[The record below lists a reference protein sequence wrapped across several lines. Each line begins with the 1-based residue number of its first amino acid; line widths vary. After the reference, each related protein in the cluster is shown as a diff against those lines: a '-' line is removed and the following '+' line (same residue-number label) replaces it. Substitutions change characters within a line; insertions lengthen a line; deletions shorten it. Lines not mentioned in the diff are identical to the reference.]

1 MIYEGG
7 MRTMTETAKK
17 KRGMPSSFTIL
28 LALLAIVAVITVIV
42 SGTSG
47 GAVTAAR
54 LSDFC
59 TAPIKGFADA
69 LPVCLFVMILGG
81 FLGMMTETG
90 ALDNGI
96 AVLVQ
101 KLKGNEIMLIPVL
114 MLIFSLGGTTYGMCE
129 ETVPFYALLAA
140 TMMAAGFDPMVGAA
154 TVLLG
159 AGCGCLGSTVNPFA
173 VGAAVDALTGV
184 GIEVNQSI
192 IIGLGAVLWIVTT
205 AMSIFFVMSYA
216 KKVKADKGSTILSMQ
231 ELKDAEEAHGK
242 AASEVHNEVKLTG
255 RQKGVLIAFAFT
267 FVVMIVGFIPLA
279 DLNEGVANFF
289 DAGAVYDADGNAV
302 VQGWSALITGLP
314 IGQWY
319 FDEASTWFFLMA
331 ILIGIIGGLS
341 EKQIVNTF
349 ITGAADMMSVVLVIA
364 LARGISVLMA
374 NTGLDVYVLDAAAN
388 ALAGLSG
395 VIFAPMSFLV
405 YFGLS
410 FLIPSTSGM
419 ATVSMPIMG
428 PLAVKLGFSP
438 EVMVM
443 IFSAAIGVVNLFT
456 PTSGA
461 IMGGLA
467 LAKIEWTT
475 WLKFALKLIVAL
487 SVVCAVILTVACVL
501 L

>member
-1 MIYEGG
+1 
-7 MRTMTETAKK
+7 MTETAKK

-242 AASEVHNEVKLTG
+242 AASEVHKEVKLTG

-331 ILIGIIGGLS
+331 VLIGIIGGLS

-374 NTGLDVYVLDAAAN
+374 NTGLDVFVLDAAAN

-487 SVVCAVILTVACVL
+487 SVACAIILTVACVL
-501 L
+501 I

>member
-1 MIYEGG
+1 
-7 MRTMTETAKK
+7 MTETAKK

-59 TAPIKGFADA
+59 TAPILGFADA

-205 AMSIFFVMSYA
+205 AISIFFVMGYA

-242 AASEVHNEVKLTG
+242 AASEVNREVKLTG

-289 DAGAVYDADGNAV
+289 DAGAVYDADGNTV

-374 NTGLDVYVLDAAAN
+374 NTGLDVFVLDAAAN

-475 WLKFALKLIVAL
+475 WLKFALKLIVVL
-487 SVVCAVILTVACVL
+487 SVVCAIILTVACVL
-501 L
+501 I

>member
-1 MIYEGG
+1 
-7 MRTMTETAKK
+7 MTETAKK

-28 LALLAIVAVITVIV
+28 LALLAIVAVVTVIV

-184 GIEVNQSI
+184 DIAVNQSI
-192 IIGLGAVLWIVTT
+192 IIGLGAILWLVTT
-205 AMSIFFVMSYA
+205 VMSIVFVMNYA

-242 AASEVHNEVKLTG
+242 AASEVHKEVKLTG

-302 VQGWSALITGLP
+302 VQGWSALIPGLP

-374 NTGLDVYVLDAAAN
+374 STGLDVFVLDAAAN

-487 SVVCAVILTVACVL
+487 SVVCAIILTVACVL

>member
-1 MIYEGG
+1 
-7 MRTMTETAKK
+7 MTETAKK

-59 TAPIKGFADA
+59 TAPILGFADA

-205 AMSIFFVMSYA
+205 AMSIFFVMNYA

-242 AASEVHNEVKLTG
+242 AASEVHKEVKLTG

-331 ILIGIIGGLS
+331 VLIGIIGGLS

-364 LARGISVLMA
+364 LARGITVLMA
-374 NTGLDVYVLDAAAN
+374 NTGLDVFVLDAAAN

-487 SVVCAVILTVACVL
+487 SVVCAIILTVACVL

>member
-1 MIYEGG
+1 
-7 MRTMTETAKK
+7 MTETAKK

-59 TAPIKGFADA
+59 TAPILGFADA

-184 GIEVNQSI
+184 DIAVNQSI
-192 IIGLGAVLWIVTT
+192 IIGLGAVLWLVTT
-205 AMSIFFVMSYA
+205 VMSIVFVMNYA

-242 AASEVHNEVKLTG
+242 AASEVHKEVKLTG

-374 NTGLDVYVLDAAAN
+374 NTGLDVFVLDAAAN

>member
-1 MIYEGG
+1 
-7 MRTMTETAKK
+7 MTETAKK

-101 KLKGNEIMLIPVL
+101 KLKGNEIMLVPVL

-184 GIEVNQSI
+184 DIAVNQSI

-205 AMSIFFVMSYA
+205 AMSIVFVMSYA

-242 AASEVHNEVKLTG
+242 AASEVHKEVKLTG

-331 ILIGIIGGLS
+331 VLIGIIGGLS

-487 SVVCAVILTVACVL
+487 SVVCAIILTVACVMI
-501 L
+501 

>member
-1 MIYEGG
+1 
-7 MRTMTETAKK
+7 MTETAKK

-28 LALLAIVAVITVIV
+28 LALLAIVAVVTVIV

-59 TAPIKGFADA
+59 TAPVKGFADA

-114 MLIFSLGGTTYGMCE
+114 MFIFSLGGTTYGMCE

-205 AMSIFFVMSYA
+205 VMSILFVMSYA

-242 AASEVHNEVKLTG
+242 AASEVNKEVKLTG

-289 DAGAVYDADGNAV
+289 DAGAVYDADGNAI

-331 ILIGIIGGLS
+331 VLIGIIGGLS

-374 NTGLDVYVLDAAAN
+374 STGLDVYVLDAAAN

-487 SVVCAVILTVACVL
+487 SVVCAIILTIACVMI
-501 L
+501 

>member
-1 MIYEGG
+1 
-7 MRTMTETAKK
+7 MTETAKK

-242 AASEVHNEVKLTG
+242 AASEVHKEVKLTG

-289 DAGAVYDADGNAV
+289 DAGAVYDADGNAI

-331 ILIGIIGGLS
+331 VLIGIIGGLS

-374 NTGLDVYVLDAAAN
+374 NTGLDVFVLDAAAN

-487 SVVCAVILTVACVL
+487 SVVCAIILTVACVL

>member
-1 MIYEGG
+1 
-7 MRTMTETAKK
+7 MTETAKK

-184 GIEVNQSI
+184 DIAVNQSI
-192 IIGLGAVLWIVTT
+192 IIGLGAVLWLVTT
-205 AMSIFFVMSYA
+205 VMSIVFVMNYA

-242 AASEVHNEVKLTG
+242 AASEVNKEVKLTG

>member
-1 MIYEGG
+1 
-7 MRTMTETAKK
+7 MTETAKK

-173 VGAAVDALTGV
+173 LGAAVDALTGV

-331 ILIGIIGGLS
+331 VLIGIIGGLS

-487 SVVCAVILTVACVL
+487 SVVCAIILTVACVL

>member
-1 MIYEGG
+1 
-7 MRTMTETAKK
+7 MTETAKK

-28 LALLAIVAVITVIV
+28 LALLAIVAVVTVIV

-47 GAVTAAR
+47 GEVTAAR

-59 TAPIKGFADA
+59 TAPVKGFADA

-114 MLIFSLGGTTYGMCE
+114 MFIFSLGGTTYGMCE

-173 VGAAVDALTGV
+173 VGAAVDALTGI

-205 AMSIFFVMSYA
+205 VMSILFVMSYA

-242 AASEVHNEVKLTG
+242 AASEVHKEVKLTG

-289 DAGAVYDADGNAV
+289 DAGAVYDADGNAI

-331 ILIGIIGGLS
+331 VLIGIIGGLS

-374 NTGLDVYVLDAAAN
+374 STGLDVYVLDAAAN

-487 SVVCAVILTVACVL
+487 SVVCAIILTIACVMI
-501 L
+501 

>member
-1 MIYEGG
+1 
-7 MRTMTETAKK
+7 MTETAKK

-42 SGTSG
+42 SGASG

-59 TAPIKGFADA
+59 TAPILGFADA

-114 MLIFSLGGTTYGMCE
+114 MFIFSLGGTTYGMCE

-184 GIEVNQSI
+184 GIQVNQTI
-192 IIGLGAVLWIVTT
+192 IIGLGAVLWLVTT
-205 AMSIFFVMSYA
+205 VMSIVFVMSYA

-231 ELKDAEEAHGK
+231 ELKDADEAHGK
-242 AASEVHNEVKLTG
+242 AASEVNKEVKLTG

-279 DLNEGVANFF
+279 DLNKGVADFF

-319 FDEASTWFFLMA
+319 FNEASTWFFLMA

-349 ITGAADMMSVVLVIA
+349 IAGAADMMSVVLVIA

-374 NTGLDVYVLDAAAN
+374 NTGLDKYVLNAAAN

-487 SVVCAVILTVACVL
+487 SVVCAIILTVACVL
-501 L
+501 I

>member
-1 MIYEGG
+1 
-7 MRTMTETAKK
+7 MTETAKK

-205 AMSIFFVMSYA
+205 AMSIFFVMNYA

-331 ILIGIIGGLS
+331 VLIGIIGGLS

-374 NTGLDVYVLDAAAN
+374 NTGLDVFVLDAAAN

-487 SVVCAVILTVACVL
+487 SVVCAIILTVACVL

>member
-1 MIYEGG
+1 
-7 MRTMTETAKK
+7 MTETAKK

-59 TAPIKGFADA
+59 TAPILGFADA

-154 TVLLG
+154 TVLFG

-184 GIEVNQSI
+184 DIAVNQSI

-205 AMSIFFVMSYA
+205 AMSIVFVMNYA

-242 AASEVHNEVKLTG
+242 AASEVHKEVKLTG

-289 DAGAVYDADGNAV
+289 DAGAVYDADGNTV

-487 SVVCAVILTVACVL
+487 SVVCAIILTVACVL
-501 L
+501 I

>member
-1 MIYEGG
+1 
-7 MRTMTETAKK
+7 MTETAKK

-205 AMSIFFVMSYA
+205 ATSIFFVMNYA

-242 AASEVHNEVKLTG
+242 AASEVHKEVKLTG

-331 ILIGIIGGLS
+331 VLIGIIGGLS

-374 NTGLDVYVLDAAAN
+374 NTGLDVFVLDAAAN

-487 SVVCAVILTVACVL
+487 SVACAIILTVACVL
-501 L
+501 I

>member
-1 MIYEGG
+1 MKGG

-173 VGAAVDALTGV
+173 VGAAVDALTGI

-242 AASEVHNEVKLTG
+242 AASEVHKEVKLTG

-331 ILIGIIGGLS
+331 VLIGIIGGLS

>member
-1 MIYEGG
+1 
-7 MRTMTETAKK
+7 MTETAKK

-47 GAVTAAR
+47 GEVTAAR

-59 TAPIKGFADA
+59 TAPVKGFADA

-101 KLKGNEIMLIPVL
+101 KLKGNEIMLVPVL

-205 AMSIFFVMSYA
+205 AMSIVFVMNYA

-231 ELKDAEEAHGK
+231 ELEDAEAAHGK
-242 AASEVHNEVKLTG
+242 AASEVNKEVKLTG

-374 NTGLDVYVLDAAAN
+374 STGLDVYVLDAAAN

-487 SVVCAVILTVACVL
+487 SVVCAVILTIACVML
-501 L
+501 